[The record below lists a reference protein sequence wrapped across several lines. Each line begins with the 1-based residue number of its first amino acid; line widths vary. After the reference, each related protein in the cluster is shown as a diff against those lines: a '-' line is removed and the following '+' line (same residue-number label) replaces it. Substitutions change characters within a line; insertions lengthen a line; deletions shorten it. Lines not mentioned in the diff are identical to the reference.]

1 MAHSKKAEGK
11 HAVKKQAKP
20 SHTSSAASAG
30 SSTGSGLRALYVELA
45 SNLDKFSNFVA
56 DPAAVV
62 KQSGLSKEETDLL
75 FSGDQGRI
83 YASLRPEMVPTP
95 PQPQQSTGQAGAAT
109 QAAPAPGPASPQS
122 PWPNAYPYGFNAS
135 PYGYGWPSYW
145 PATSPYPGSFVQTA
159 SSCPTKRPPE
169 QKR

>member
-11 HAVKKQAKP
+11 PAVKKQVKP

-45 SNLDKFSNFVA
+45 SDLDKFSDFVA

-83 YASLRPEMVPTP
+83 YASLRPEMVPMP
-95 PQPQQSTGQAGAAT
+95 PQPQQSTGQAGAAS
-109 QAAPAPGPASPQS
+109 QAAPAPAPPSQS
-122 PWPNAYPYGFNAS
+122 AWPNAY

-145 PATSPYPGSFVQTA
+145 PAISPYPGSFVQTA
-159 SSCPTKRPPE
+159 SSCPTKRLPE